1 MSPLRLALPLAL
13 AATLAMP
20 VAAQELTEDQ
30 AAEAMDFVSSSA
42 AIDFCVINKL
52 SGVHLVLKFAEEKCD
67 IVMPVVADQQG
78 RAHRPAQIQ

>member
-1 MSPLRLALPLAL
+1 MYFRNVGLWVP
-13 AATLAMP
+13 
-20 VAAQELTEDQ
+20 E